1 MRWKCIKCFDF
12 DLCTSCYMSGKHDLQ
27 HEFIR
32 QDSPESPRYE
42 QKSVSDIQTDR
53 QTDRQTDKL
62 ETNLWQLPKYR
73 EEL

>member
-42 QKSVSDIQTDR
+42 EKRVSDIQTD
-53 QTDRQTDKL
+53 KL
-62 ETNLWQLPKYR
+62 EINLWQLPKYR
-73 EEL
+73 KEEL